1 MLQLFDSYIQKKYTS
16 TFKTEILTSVF
27 EKSNEALHDLINVI
41 QQLPNQ
47 ALYATPCE
55 ALSNATI
62 GQHSRHI
69 IELYQCLLAG
79 YSIAEINYDDR
90 KRNTL
95 YENDINAAV
104 AVLKEIQQGLQQPD
118 KFVKIFCGTNASSV
132 CIESNYYREVLYNLE
147 HCIHHQALI
156 KVALLSIK
164 DIQISEGF
172 GVAPSTLQ
180 YRQQCAQ

>member
-1 MLQLFDSYIQKKYTS
+1 MT
-16 TFKTEILTSVF
+16 TVF
-27 EKSNEALHDLINVI
+27 LKSIEALNSLVHVLV
-41 QQLPNQ
+41 QLPKLNS
-47 ALYATPCE
+47 YAAPCL

-62 GQHSRHI
+62 GQHTRHI

-79 YSIAEINYDDR
+79 YVTGEINYDNR

-95 YENDINAAV
+95 YENDITAAV
-104 AVLKEIQQGLQQPD
+104 DSIKEIQQQLGQPD
-118 KFVKIFCGTNASSV
+118 KTVKIFCQDEHSSIL
-132 CIESNYYREVLYNLE
+132 IESNYYREVIYNLE

-156 KVALLSIK
+156 KVALLSIN
-164 DIQISEGF
+164 DIKIADGF

>member
-1 MLQLFDSYIQKKYTS
+1 LISLFHQSAQALHSLVNMLLQLQQHGSYA
-16 TFKTEILTSVF
+16 
-27 EKSNEALHDLINVI
+27 N
-41 QQLPNQ
+41 
-47 ALYATPCE
+47 PCH

-62 GQHSRHI
+62 GQHTRHI

-79 YSIAEINYDDR
+79 YSSASINYDDR

-95 YENDINAAV
+95 YENDATAAV
-104 AVLKEIQQGLQQPD
+104 EAIREIQETLQQPD
-118 KFVKIFCGTNASSV
+118 KPVKIFCGAAGGATG
-132 CIESNYYREVLYNLE
+132 IDSNYYREVLYNLE

-156 KVALLSIK
+156 KVALLSIQ
-164 DIQISEGF
+164 DIQIDNSF

>member
-1 MLQLFDSYIQKKYTS
+1 MT
-16 TFKTEILTSVF
+16 TVF
-27 EKSNEALHDLINVI
+27 LKSIEALNSLVHVLV
-41 QQLPNQ
+41 QLPKLNS
-47 ALYATPCE
+47 YAVPCH

-62 GQHSRHI
+62 GQHTRHI

-79 YSIAEINYDDR
+79 YVTGQINYDDR
-90 KRNTL
+90 KRDML
-95 YENDINAAV
+95 LENNVTAAID
-104 AVLKEIQQGLQQPD
+104 AVKEIQQNLDQPD
-118 KFVKIFCGTNASSV
+118 KTVYISYSDDDHV
-132 CIESNYYREVLYNLE
+132 SIESNYYREVLYNLE

-164 DIQISEGF
+164 DIEITDGF

>member
-1 MLQLFDSYIQKKYTS
+1 MTLVFNKSTEALSSLVNVLLQLPGKSSY
-16 TFKTEILTSVF
+16 TE
-27 EKSNEALHDLINVI
+27 
-41 QQLPNQ
+41 
-47 ALYATPCE
+47 PCT

-62 GQHSRHI
+62 GQHTRHI

-79 YSIAEINYDDR
+79 YPAGEINYDDR
-90 KRNTL
+90 KRDML
-95 YENDINAAV
+95 YENDITAAV
-104 AVLKEIQQGLQQPD
+104 NLIKEIQLDLDRPD
-118 KFVKIFCGTNASSV
+118 KPVKIMCQTEDNLVFIG
-132 CIESNYYREVLYNLE
+132 SNYYREVLYNLE

-164 DIQISEGF
+164 DIEIADSF

>member
-1 MLQLFDSYIQKKYTS
+1 MI
-16 TFKTEILTSVF
+16 SVF
-27 EKSNEALHDLINVI
+27 NKSTEALNSLVDVL
-41 QQLPNQ
+41 QQLPDQ
-47 ALYATPCE
+47 GSYAAPCT
-55 ALSNATI
+55 ALSNASI
-62 GQHSRHI
+62 GQHTRHI
-69 IELYQCLLAG
+69 IELYQCLISG
-79 YSIAEINYDDR
+79 YGPGEIHYDDR

-95 YENDINAAV
+95 YENEIAAAV
-104 AVLKEIQQGLQQPD
+104 DAVKQIQLELQQPD
-118 KFVKIFCGTNASSV
+118 KMLKIFCENEDNSV

-164 DIQISEGF
+164 DIRIADSF

>member
-1 MLQLFDSYIQKKYTS
+1 MTS
-16 TFKTEILTSVF
+16 IFN
-27 EKSNEALHDLINVI
+27 KSAEALNNLADVLK
-41 QQLPNQ
+41 QLPDAASYTN
-47 ALYATPCE
+47 PCE

-79 YSIAEINYDDR
+79 YPGGKINYDDR
-90 KRNTL
+90 KRNPL
-95 YENDINAAV
+95 YENNITAAID
-104 AVLKEIQQGLQQPD
+104 ALQEILQNLGLPD
-118 KFVKIFCGTNASSV
+118 KQLQIYWGTNGTPA

-156 KVALLSIK
+156 KVALLSINNLTI
-164 DIQISEGF
+164 DNEF